1 MANDLVTRLTL
12 NNKDFENNLSK
23 STQQIKNFKKQS
35 EDQSKAIKAAF
46 SGIAKAAGGIGIA
59 FSVMEGV
66 NKTIDSSQK
75 ITDELGRSVTAAKS
89 SVDYFFSSL
98 TRGDFTGFIDGLGH
112 IITQAG
118 KAYDALDAL
127 GSFNI
132 YNDTTNSELEYLK
145 EVQRTIIKDKKSSDT
160 EKINAQNELLRLQK
174 LQLDNAKQKSD
185 LELNAYNENL
195 KLLLREQKILNDNQT
210 AEEQAAIMK
219 QFATYEYYDELIK
232 RAEEIT
238 EKLKGTG
245 LEEKDSGFWGLFG
258 DGSGRGAG
266 INPIQQISDEQK
278 ALQKELQEI
287 LKVTEIGD
295 EKLKEAFAHR
305 SQYYKTLKEIELEKQ
320 KDNKL
325 LGSSGSTGSGL
336 NGTFYLEPD
345 TSDIDDQ
352 MLSIQNKLNQI
363 PLIIPVLVEEEEVE
377 DVLGQLAEQQDQFYK
392 NQLQNINNN
401 VSALNSMVS
410 CFDSLSM
417 GLSKAGSEMGAWA
430 ATSIGT
436 IIDVIAQY
444 AALQAQALAAGVAQ
458 QAGLP
463 FPYNLAAAA
472 STVGGI
478 ISIIASIP
486 KFESGGIVGGSSF
499 YGDNVIARVNSGEMI
514 LNKKQQSNLF
524 NMLESGNYSNGGSR
538 VDWRISGSDLVGVIN
553 NYSKKKGKTL

>member
-1 MANDLVTRLTL
+1 
-12 NNKDFENNLSK
+12 
-23 STQQIKNFKKQS
+23 
-35 EDQSKAIKAAF
+35 
-46 SGIAKAAGGIGIA
+46 
-59 FSVMEGV
+59 
-66 NKTIDSSQK
+66 
-75 ITDELGRSVTAAKS
+75 
-89 SVDYFFSSL
+89 
-98 TRGDFTGFIDGLGH
+98 
-112 IITQAG
+112 
-118 KAYDALDAL
+118 
-127 GSFNI
+127 
-132 YNDTTNSELEYLK
+132 
-145 EVQRTIIKDKKSSDT
+145 
-160 EKINAQNELLRLQK
+160 
-174 LQLDNAKQKSD
+174 
-185 LELNAYNENL
+185 
-195 KLLLREQKILNDNQT
+195 
-210 AEEQAAIMK
+210 
-219 QFATYEYYDELIK
+219 
-232 RAEEIT
+232 
-238 EKLKGTG
+238 
-245 LEEKDSGFWGLFG
+245 
-258 DGSGRGAG
+258 
-266 INPIQQISDEQK
+266 
-278 ALQKELQEI
+278 
-287 LKVTEIGD
+287 
-295 EKLKEAFAHR
+295 
-305 SQYYKTLKEIELEKQ
+305 
-320 KDNKL
+320 
-325 LGSSGSTGSGL
+325 
-336 NGTFYLEPD
+336 
-345 TSDIDDQ
+345 

-499 YGDNVIARVNSGEMI
+499 YGDNAIARANSGEMI
-514 LNKKQQSNLF
+514 LNKKHQSNLF